1 MPMAALL
8 WWAEDAEPGE
18 RRVRGLRRCRP
29 GGVDDTLRWRRRVR
43 WHATGSKSSVQSQ
56 AAKIL
61 AAKTGQKLPKVTC
74 TSGVAAKVGA
84 VTHCTV
90 VPHGMTLTYPV
101 TITVRSIHGRT
112 ANFYV
117 QVGQALGQAN
127 QAKICLD
134 KAPIDEALTAA
145 TTAAD
150 FLSALHTKEPT
161 LLELR
166 STAPSR
172 IVDSAGTIVAAA
184 RQALQSGSITVFNSH
199 AVAKA
204 LWRSAS
210 SAGRAR
216 RRLAHHEQDS
226 LVERITERVTRGPR
240 PPPWGRPPRDR
251 SSRPRTNRNRTRAGA
266 AR

>member
-1 MPMAALL
+1 M
-8 WWAEDAEPGE
+8 
-18 RRVRGLRRCRP
+18 
-29 GGVDDTLRWRRRVR
+29 
-43 WHATGSKSSVQSQ
+43 QSQ

-61 AAKTGQKLPKVTC
+61 AAETGEKLPKVTC
-74 TSGVAAKVGA
+74 PSGVAAKVGA

-90 VPHGMTLTYPV
+90 VPHGMTPTYPV

-134 KAPIDEALTAA
+134 KAPLTKHSPRRPLLRNSSRRCTPKSRRSWNYGPLRRQESSARRA
-145 TTAAD
+145 P
-150 FLSALHTKEPT
+150 LS
-161 LLELR
+161 
-166 STAPSR
+166 
-172 IVDSAGTIVAAA
+172 
-184 RQALQSGSITVFNSH
+184 RQHDRLQSGSITVFNSH

-204 LWRSAS
+204 PWRSAS

-216 RRLAHHEQDS
+216 RRLGRHEQDS

-251 SSRPRTNRNRTRAGA
+251 SSQPRMNRNRMRAGA